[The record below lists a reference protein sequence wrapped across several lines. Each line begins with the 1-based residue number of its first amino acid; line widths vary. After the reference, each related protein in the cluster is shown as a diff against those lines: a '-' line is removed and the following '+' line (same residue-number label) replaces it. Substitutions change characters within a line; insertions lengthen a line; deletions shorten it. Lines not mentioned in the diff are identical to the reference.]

1 MYEKSEKE
9 SERVDFLDPN
19 GGSMV
24 RLRQTPS
31 ESPLAPVRKNSPT
44 KSADRRLS
52 GPRTNGSERECE
64 TNLPGLS
71 IQRRDDKESFAPRRR
86 KSRSIMEQRRGALPT
101 GDARGGTNGGNRTD
115 RERS

>member
-1 MYEKSEKE
+1 MYEKCKKEPERGDHFDPQRVVGKMAPGSLRISPCAGEK
-9 SERVDFLDPN
+9 D
-19 GGSMV
+19 
-24 RLRQTPS
+24 
-31 ESPLAPVRKNSPT
+31 SPT

-115 RERS
+115 RERL